1 MKKTLIV
8 LAVLAVISAVCFFA
22 FQKSNES
29 EKTVKTEEIREPEK
43 TEETGDADK
52 IMESAEDLEEDA
64 DAIKTENYDV
74 VIVGAGMAGLSAAYQ
89 VKQIDKSLK
98 MIILE
103 KDNRVGGRI
112 FNKKFNDLN
121 YSVGAS
127 MGYQKAMMP
136 AELKDKYRFVSQD
149 APKGVY
155 FNDRLS
161 LKNTSKEAFNEL
173 TGGKIALNHYKFLNF
188 MVHIEQ
194 MADRAENRFYKPDEY
209 FEDFDL
215 VSYYESLLSA
225 HTSLNSEVTKI
236 KSKGDHVEIVYM
248 KDGKKF
254 KTSSKAVVVAT
265 PANVVRKVVKGLS
278 ETTKK
283 FLDTIKYRG
292 TRIIS
297 IVLKNDPSFVPFS
310 YINIDP
316 KYDFW
321 KIDRYFLKDQ
331 NYAFYTLYSNKLDKL
346 NEKDFFGRSFS
357 FLQKIGVG
365 NFKEEDVLHYEVVYW
380 NLFETNYCE
389 DGSSECEM
397 SFANSL
403 VCNGIVEECINN
415 PVKGIFLAGDYTL
428 LYGGVY
434 PAWCSGKD
442 SAVRALSSLGLD
454 VKAYIDVRK

>member
-1 MKKTLIV
+1 MKKVLIV
-8 LAVLAVISAVCFFA
+8 LAVLAAISTVCFFT
-22 FQKSNES
+22 FHKNES
-29 EKTVKTEEIREPEK
+29 KKTVKTEEIKVSEK
-43 TEETGDADK
+43 VA
-52 IMESAEDLEEDA
+52 ESKDELKEDN
-64 DAIKTENYDV
+64 DAIETENYDI
-74 VIVGAGMAGLSAAYQ
+74 VIVGAGIAGLSAAYQ
-89 VKQIDKSLK
+89 VKQIDKNLK

-112 FNKKFNDLN
+112 FNRKFNELN
-121 YSVGAS
+121 YSIGAS
-127 MGYQKAMMP
+127 MGYQKVMMP

-155 FNDRLS
+155 FNDKLS
-161 LKNTSKEAFNEL
+161 LKNTSEEAFNEL
-173 TGGKIALNHYKFLNF
+173 TDGKVALNHYKFLNF

-215 VSYYESLLSA
+215 VSYYESFLSEQ
-225 HTSLNSEVTKI
+225 TSLNSEVTKI
-236 KSKGDHVEIVYM
+236 KSKDDHVEIVYM

-265 PANVVRKVVKGLS
+265 PANVVKKIVKGLS

-346 NEKDFFGRSFS
+346 NEKEFFEQSFS

-365 NFKEEDVLHYEVVYW
+365 NFKEENVLHYEVVYW

-397 SFANSL
+397 SFANSMI
-403 VCNGIVEECINN
+403 CDGMVEECINN
-415 PVKGIFLAGDYTL
+415 PVKGVFLSGDYTL